1 MADQKLEKRVKTRPA
16 TEPANS
22 GIVEFD
28 LILKGGFP
36 RNRMCLLQG
45 PPGSGKTT
53 LALQFLLAGA
63 EQGEKGA
70 YITFSETAAE
80 LRQSAKSHGWSLN
93 TISIVDLSKINSEF
107 GADKQYTVLH
117 PADVELAETSTDLL
131 QKIKAL
137 SPQRLVL
144 DSLTELRMVARDPLR
159 YRRQILALKQA
170 LSEIGCTVLFLDDP
184 A

>member
-1 MADQKLEKRVKTRPA
+1 
-16 TEPANS
+16 
-22 GIVEFD
+22 VEFD

-107 GADKQYTVLH
+107 GADKHL
-117 PADVELAETSTDLL
+117 PSFAWLPPTS
-131 QKIKAL
+131 KAITTYA
-137 SPQRLVL
+137 SPQV
-144 DSLTELRMVARDPLR
+144 E
-159 YRRQILALKQA
+159 
-170 LSEIGCTVLFLDDP
+170 
-184 A
+184 